1 MESSEKTFNTIVER
15 CRLSLGIKYEKES
28 KYRAEPLFEAEVRLI
43 RKLGFQESL
52 VRIVEYG
59 DQLRQQK
66 ATFHLIGAAGSS
78 VIFFLLGF
86 SEVDPVRY
94 DTHFQRLWLTSS
106 REPPTI
112 QFVVMPS
119 DHGAWDAPQH
129 PNVSLHAM
137 TALEAVPELLRMRFP
152 KTPVKMNEK
161 AVFET
166 IREGDTDGVFQ
177 FESATVRSLLSQL
190 CPSRIKDLGSVTA
203 LDQIGNSHPD
213 VVSEYL
219 KRHLAKESK
228 RIRRP
233 IVETEMTPL
242 LPLLSQETI
251 MKFLH
256 RHAGLPWEATYRFVL
271 AAAKARMTDQHELWN
286 PVLKGLEHRHG
297 LNGEL
302 LFKRLIAASR
312 WAVCRAHHVA
322 NVITSYRAA
331 YYRTFHRQAFEDAL
345 QRVSFGER
353 GK

>member
-1 MESSEKTFNTIVER
+1 MESSEKTFSTVVQR
-15 CRLSLGIKYEKES
+15 CRLSLRIKYDGRS
-28 KYRAEPLFEAEVRLI
+28 RFQAEPRFEAELHLI
-43 RKLGFQESL
+43 RKLGFQNSL
-52 VRIVEYG
+52 IRFVEYG

-66 ATFHLIGAAGSS
+66 TAFHLIGAGGSS
-78 VIFFLLGF
+78 VILFLLGF

-94 DTHFQRLWLTSS
+94 DTHFQRFWLTSN

-119 DHGAWDAPQH
+119 DHGAGDAPHH
-129 PNVSLHAM
+129 PNISLHAM

-152 KTPVKMNEK
+152 KTSVRMKEK

-177 FESATVRSLLSQL
+177 LESATVRPLLSQM

-228 RIRRP
+228 RVQKP
-233 IVETEMTPL
+233 ITKSEMTPL
-242 LPLLSQETI
+242 LPMLSQETI

-256 RHAGLPWEATYRFVL
+256 RHAGLPWDETYRFVL
-271 AAAKARMTDQHELWN
+271 AAAKCRMTDQHELWS

-297 LNGEL
+297 PNGEV
-302 LFKRLIAASR
+302 LFKRLVEASR

-331 YYRTFHRQAFEDAL
+331 YYRTFHRQAFEEAL
-345 QRVSFGER
+345 QRVSYWE
-353 GK
+353 